1 MISVAVW
8 SLVILRLV
16 TAYPSVSF
24 TRQTYACWY
33 MKLITGSNNYGED
46 GALMPHQYVAGMWL
60 ISRLL
65 GKEVYLFC
73 SQLHGLRRE
82 IWLFFKNNGLV
93 LLYHKFF
100 LCSFRRFPL
109 DFLRYPRD
117 CFSRNP
123 LALTEHDQK
132 HLAVVYF
139 TKRFVEKGLSLTT
152 TLLITLHIISATDSA
167 VCFPSW

>member
-1 MISVAVW
+1 MA
-8 SLVILRLV
+8 
-16 TAYPSVSF
+16 
-24 TRQTYACWY
+24 
-33 MKLITGSNNYGED
+33 
-46 GALMPHQYVAGMWL
+46 
-60 ISRLL
+60 RLL

-73 SQLHGLRRE
+73 SQLRGLREE

-93 LLYHKFF
+93 LLYHQFF
-100 LCSFRRFPL
+100 LCSFRQFLL

-123 LALTEHDQK
+123 FALIEHDQK

-139 TKRFVEKGLSLTT
+139 AKHVFFAEGPSLTT

-167 VCFPSW
+167 VCFSS